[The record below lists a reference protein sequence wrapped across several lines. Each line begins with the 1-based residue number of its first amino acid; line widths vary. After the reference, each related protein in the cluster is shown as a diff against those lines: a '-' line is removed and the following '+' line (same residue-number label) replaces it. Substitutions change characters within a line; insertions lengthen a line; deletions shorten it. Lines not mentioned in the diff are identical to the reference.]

1 MSPCYWFPLRLARQA
16 AVQMLFGQAGT
27 ARPLPGAS
35 QPPRR
40 QFSRMLPLTFS
51 WALGLILAGCSL
63 SSSIGGARYASSN
76 YESSTSGWLSSSS
89 YPQTD
94 AGAVADPTASIQTSN
109 RSRSFAESANFFA
122 ETLEF
127 VYESLRSTHVTPLD
141 METFTA
147 AGLGAVGLGG
157 LVLRYPTDGRRV
169 GGVLDQ
175 IRTQNAPWGAR
186 NPQDTMESFLEAG
199 LRASLGDVRFTTY
212 LTPGEIQ
219 QFNAVI
225 GGMSGVGI
233 QVDFDPRGLIV
244 TNVRSNSPA
253 AEWNVRVGDRI
264 THANGVPLS
273 SISTL
278 EERAEMLAGRVGETL
293 RLQIAG
299 DRGTRLITLVR
310 VRQTVNEFQKSEL
323 RGRIG
328 YIPLLVFDSSAAAYV
343 AEAYATLAAQAD
355 LSGLILDLRDD
366 SGGSVGQ
373 ALEILDL
380 FVEADRPLFRIGRAN
395 RQSVLRS
402 RRPAAIPLDLPLV
415 VLVNRNSASASELL
429 AGALQ
434 DNRRAV
440 ILGSTTFGK
449 GSQQVITALPNGGAL
464 AITNAFLFR
473 ADGRPLSYWG
483 IVPNIC
489 GAQHD
494 NPLRLVNQAVRG
506 NLPNLPAI
514 AQEETRRTEFRRLCA
529 ATRNEKLHDRE
540 LAEALLTVRSA
551 YQAALF

>member
-1 MSPCYWFPLRLARQA
+1 MLQCYWIPLCPARQKI
-16 AVQMLFGQAGT
+16 VQALPGQRGKARAIPGTKLPAQHRRSHT
-27 ARPLPGAS
+27 ARLTLLGVLS
-35 QPPRR
+35 
-40 QFSRMLPLTFS
+40 FS
-51 WALGLILAGCSL
+51 LAGCSL

-94 AGAVADPTASIQTSN
+94 AGAGTDLTANFPTPNQGQ
-109 RSRSFAESANFFA
+109 FFPESADFFS
-122 ETLEF
+122 ETLGF
-127 VYESLRSTHVTPLD
+127 VYNSLQTTHVTPLN
-141 METFTA
+141 MSAFTT
-147 AGLGAVGLGG
+147 AGLRAVGLGG
-157 LVLRYPTDGRRV
+157 LALRYPTDGARV

-175 IRTQNAPWGAR
+175 IRTQNGPWAAR
-186 NPQDTMESFLEAG
+186 NPQDAMESYLEAG

-212 LTPGEIQ
+212 LNPSEIQ

-233 QVDFDPRGLIV
+233 QVDFDPLGLIV

-253 AEWNVRVGDRI
+253 AEWNVRIGDRI
-264 THANGVPLS
+264 THADGVRLTD
-273 SISTL
+273 INTL
-278 EERAEMLAGRVGETL
+278 EGRAERLSGRVGETL
-293 RLQIAG
+293 RLQIASELG
-299 DRGTRLITLVR
+299 SRLITLVR
-310 VRQTVNEFQKSEL
+310 VRQTVNEFQSSEI
-323 RGRIG
+323 RGTIG
-328 YIPLLVFDSSAAAYV
+328 YIPLLVFDSTAASYV
-343 AEAYATLAAQAD
+343 SETYAALAAQVN

-366 SGGSVGQ
+366 SGGSVSQ

-380 FVEADRPLFRIGRAN
+380 FVEAGRPLFRVGGLG

-402 RRPAAIPLDLPLV
+402 QRPAVIPLDLPLV
-415 VLVNRNSASASELL
+415 VLVNQNSASASELL
-429 AGALQ
+429 ASALQ

-440 ILGSTTFGK
+440 VLGSTTFGK
-449 GSQQVITALPNGGAL
+449 GSQQIITALPNGGAL

-483 IVPNIC
+483 VVPNVC

-494 NPLRLVNQAVRG
+494 KALDLVSLAVG
-506 NLPNLPAI
+506 GTLPNLPAI
-514 AQEETRRTEFRRLCA
+514 ARTETRQTTFRNLCA
-529 ATRNEKLHDRE
+529 RTRNQKRHDRE